1 MKRILVAVVAVLA
14 AITVLPATGSAAPSV
29 AVSAAPTAGGF
40 SSDNI
45 EWVAN
50 IPFSSPSGSGGRLVG
65 RYFYA
70 VDSTKLTIYD
80 TKDPLNPTPVGIL
93 ENPHEPIFTREDID
107 TNGKIL
113 LLPNMAY
120 APGPLHIVDVEDKSN
135 PTIIA
140 SVPNSSEHTF
150 SCILDCTFAYGSEG
164 KIIDLRNP
172 SKPKIVGNWTEGMP
186 AGGGHDV
193 TEVSPGLVLTSSTP
207 IMYLDA
213 RKNPAKPKV
222 LALGAIQDGRYI
234 HSGVWPNRGKDDF
247 LLMGAETN
255 FKPRCSDSQGSFMT
269 WDATQ
274 WKSSR
279 TFTMID
285 EYKVAN
291 GTYQDGNAA
300 VNAVGCSTHWLEPRP
315 GFENGGMVAAAY
327 FEHGTR
333 LLDIDSKGKIKEAG
347 WFVPHA
353 GSTGAV
359 YWRTK
364 DIIYATDYTRGI
376 DILRVKD

>member
-1 MKRILVAVVAVLA
+1 MKRFLVAAVAVA
-14 AITVLPATGSAAPSV
+14 AAFAVLPATGSAAPSQ
-29 AVSAAPTAGGF
+29 GGF
-40 SSDNI
+40 SSDNV
-45 EWVAN
+45 EWVAHV
-50 IPFSSPSGSGGRLVG
+50 PFSAPSGSGGRLVG

-80 TKDPLNPTPVGIL
+80 TKDPLNPTPVGFL

-120 APGPLHIVDVEDKSN
+120 APGPLHIVDVEDKTN

-150 SCILDCTFAYGSEG
+150 SCILDCTYAYGSEG
-164 KIIDLRNP
+164 KIVDLRNP

-193 TEVSPGLVLTSSTP
+193 TEVAPGLVLTASTP

-213 RKNPAKPKV
+213 RQNPAKPKV
-222 LALGAIQDGRYI
+222 LALGPVLDGRYI
-234 HSGVWPNRGKDDF
+234 HTAVWPNAGKDKF
-247 LLMGAETN
+247 LLMAAETN
-255 FKPRCSDSQGSFMT
+255 FKPRCNDAQGSFMT
-269 WDATQ
+269 WDASQ
-274 WKSSR
+274 WKSR
-279 TFTMID
+279 KTFSMID
-285 EYKVAN
+285 EYKVTN

-300 VNAVGCSTHWLEPRP
+300 VNAIGCSSHWHEERP
-315 GFENGGMVAAAY
+315 GYKNGGMVAAAY

-333 LLDIDSKGKIKEAG
+333 LLDIDSNGKIKEAG

>member
-1 MKRILVAVVAVLA
+1 MKRLLVAAVAVA
-14 AITVLPATGSAAPSV
+14 TAFAVLPATGSAAPS
-29 AVSAAPTAGGF
+29 PGGF

-45 EWVAN
+45 EWVAH
-50 IPFSSPSGSGGRLVG
+50 IPFSAPSGSGGRLVG

-70 VDSTKLTIYD
+70 IDSTKLTIYD
-80 TKDPLNPTPVGIL
+80 TKDPLKPTPVGFL

-107 TNGKIL
+107 TNGRIL
-113 LLPNMAY
+113 LMPNMAV
-120 APGPLHIVDVEDKSN
+120 APGPLHIVDVEDKTN

-150 SCILDCTFAYGSEG
+150 SCILDCTYAYGSEG

-172 SKPKIVGNWTEGMP
+172 SKPKIVGNWGEGMP
-186 AGGGHDV
+186 AGSGHDV
-193 TEVSPGLVLTSSTP
+193 TEVAPGLVLTATQP

-213 RKNPAKPKV
+213 RKNPAKPKL
-222 LALGAIQDGRYI
+222 LALGAAQVFQ
-234 HSGVWPNRGKDDF
+234 HTAVWPQKGKDDF
-247 LLMGAETN
+247 LLMAGETN
-255 FKPRCSDSQGSFMT
+255 FKPRCNDATGSFTT
-269 WDATQ
+269 WDARN
-274 WKSSR
+274 WKKSK
-279 TFTMID
+279 TFTQLD
-285 EYKVAN
+285 EYRMDTN

-300 VNAVGCSTHWLEPRP
+300 VNVIGCSSHWHEARP
-315 GFENGGMVAAAY
+315 NFKDGGMVAAAF

-333 LLDIDSKGKIKEAG
+333 LLDVDSKGKIEEIG
-347 WFVPHA
+347 WFVPHG

-364 DIIYATDYTRGI
+364 NILYATDYSRGI

>member
-1 MKRILVAVVAVLA
+1 MKRLLVAAVAVA
-14 AITVLPATGSAAPSV
+14 AAFSVLPAAGSAAPS
-29 AVSAAPTAGGF
+29 PGGF

-50 IPFSSPSGSGGRLVG
+50 IPFSAPSGSGGRLVG

-70 VDSTKLTIYD
+70 LDSTKLTIYD
-80 TKDPLNPTPVGIL
+80 TKDPLSPTPVGIL
-93 ENPHEPIFTREDID
+93 ENPHEPIFTREDVD
-107 TNGKIL
+107 TNGRIL
-113 LLPNMAY
+113 LLPNMALT
-120 APGPLHIVDVEDKSN
+120 PGPLHIVDVEDKTN

-150 SCILDCTFAYGSEG
+150 SCVLDCTYAYGSEG
-164 KIIDLRNP
+164 KIIDLRDPANP
-172 SKPKIVGNWTEGMP
+172 EIVGDWGDGNPVGD
-186 AGGGHDV
+186 GHDV
-193 TEVSPGLVLTSSTP
+193 TEVAPGLILTSSQP

-213 RKNPAKPKV
+213 RKNPAKPKL
-222 LALGAIQDGRYI
+222 LAIGSNQDGRFV
-234 HSGVWPNRGKDDF
+234 HSGIWPNKAKDKF
-247 LLMGAETN
+247 LLMGGETN
-255 FKPRCSDSQGSFMT
+255 IRPRCNDSNGAFMT
-269 WDATQ
+269 WDASN
-274 WKSSR
+274 WKR
-279 TFTMID
+279 TKTFTMID
-285 EYKVAN
+285 EYRVAN

-300 VNAVGCSTHWLEPRP
+300 VNALGCSSHWLEARP
-315 GFENGGMVAAAY
+315 GFKNGGMVAAAF

-333 LLDIDSKGKIKEAG
+333 LIDVSSTGKIKEVG

-364 DIIYATDYTRGI
+364 NIIYATDYSRGI

>member
-1 MKRILVAVVAVLA
+1 MKRTLVAAVAMAAAFAVLPTTSMA
-14 AITVLPATGSAAPSV
+14 APTVLGAD
-29 AVSAAPTAGGF
+29 APTAGGF
-40 SSDNI
+40 SSDNV

-50 IPFSSPSGSGGRLVG
+50 VPFSSPSGSGGRLVG

-80 TKDPLNPTPVGIL
+80 TKDPLNPTPVGFL

-120 APGPLHIVDVEDKSN
+120 APGPLHIVDVEDKTN

-150 SCILDCTFAYGSEG
+150 SCILDCTYAYGSEG
-164 KIIDLRNP
+164 KIVDLRNP

-193 TEVSPGLVLTSSTP
+193 TEVAPGLVLTASTP

-222 LALGAIQDGRYI
+222 IALGPVLDGRYM
-234 HSGVWPNRGKDDF
+234 HTAVWPNAGKDDF
-247 LLMGAETN
+247 LLMASETN
-255 FKPRCSDSQGSFMT
+255 FKPRCNDAQGSFMT
-269 WDATQ
+269 WDASQ
-274 WKSSR
+274 WNKSK
-279 TFTMID
+279 TFSMID
-285 EYKVAN
+285 EYKVTN
-291 GTYQDGNAA
+291 GTYQDGNAG
-300 VNAVGCSTHWLEPRP
+300 VNAVGCSAHWVEERP

-376 DILRVKD
+376 DILRIKG